1 MGKLLLIISVLIL
14 IINNYPLIKN
24 LFLRKNQ

>member
-1 MGKLLLIISVLIL
+1 MGKLLLIISGLIL